1 LRLTGGITTI
11 KTRGTQMKTLKLKD
25 KVIALRRLYPKID
38 PKTRF
43 LYDGRL
49 NRRATSSAVAIHVI
63 ASSED
68 GRVTLHQTVFRKPG
82 LTVKEWSDWLH
93 EHAPR
98 VIQNQVRAYMGRTY
112 GSTWTIEKIFGWN
125 FTNE

>member
-1 LRLTGGITTI
+1 M
-11 KTRGTQMKTLKLKD
+11 QMKTLKLKD
-25 KVIALRRLYPKID
+25 RALALQRLYPKID
-38 PKTRF
+38 RKTRF
-43 LYDGRL
+43 LYDGKL
-49 NRRATSSAVAIHVI
+49 NKRSTSNAVAVHVI

-68 GRVTLHQTVFRKPG
+68 GRVTLHQTIFRKPG
-82 LTVKEWSDWLH
+82 FTMTQWNAWLG

-125 FTNE
+125 FIDE